1 MTKSNDLPEG
11 NHPNLT
17 PYKGRAVVGA
27 TVKIRNTGDG
37 LSSAMAVEPVELE
50 VGTRVHV
57 VLECVVEKH
66 LHEPEEKNVYD
77 RLILVNDLKAGRATI
92 VDGSI
97 VRDHLDEQQRKIE
110 EADGV
115 LHLPGTGDDGGEF
128 DLPEHDAANEW
139 DDEPADGPVAE
150 ATGEEA

>member
-1 MTKSNDLPEG
+1 MSKRSEDLPEG
-11 NHPNLT
+11 HHPNLT

-50 VGTRVHV
+50 VGSRVHV

-77 RLILVNDLKAGRATI
+77 RLVLVNDLKAGRATI
-92 VDGSI
+92 VSGDI
-97 VRDHLDEQQRKIE
+97 VRDYLDEQQRKIE
-110 EADGV
+110 EAEGV
-115 LHLPGTGDDGGEF
+115 LRLPGTGDEGDGEF
-128 DLPEHDAANEW
+128 DLPEHEAADEW
-139 DDEPADGPVAE
+139 ADEGDEPATA
-150 ATGEEA
+150 EEA